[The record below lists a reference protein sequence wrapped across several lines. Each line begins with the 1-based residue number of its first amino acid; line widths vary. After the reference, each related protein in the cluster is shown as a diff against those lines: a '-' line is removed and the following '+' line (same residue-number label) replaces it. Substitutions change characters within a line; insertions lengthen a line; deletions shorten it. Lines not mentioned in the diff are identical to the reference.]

1 MTIAELRDKA
11 QACRRRAAG
20 LTGDTYHRLMQ
31 RAQGLE
37 AEASEREY
45 YKNKMASFKR
55 PHNQTRAAHG

>member
-20 LTGDTYHRLMQ
+20 LTGDRYHRELQ

-37 AEASEREY
+37 TEANEREF
-45 YKNKMASFKR
+45 YKNKMAEFRGHKHHR
-55 PHNQTRAAHG
+55 EAIHG